1 MDQFHHLTC
10 QEPSLTCLVSGGNDR
25 RCHFCQTS
33 DISRRCKMAALCK
46 SFACRLSHPFDC
58 FDSPVCHGCLGLL
71 ESKIFYLKVLI
82 IEAVAHEI
90 DQIRYNCLSAF
101 RFQKLC
107 QMIICSRQELDKDLT
122 YDAHTRLLHIT
133 DRNGIKFVNH
143 FAAHFLKLAVADT
156 ASA

>member
-1 MDQFHHLTC
+1 MT
-10 QEPSLTCLVSGGNDR
+10 
-25 RCHFCQTS
+25 
-33 DISRRCKMAALCK
+33 ALRK
-46 SFACRLSHPFDC
+46 GFACRLSHPFDC
-58 FDSPVCHGCLGLL
+58 FDSPVCHGCLGPL
-71 ESKIFYLKVLI
+71 EAKIFYLEVLI
-82 IEAVAHEI
+82 IETVAHEI

-122 YDAHTRLLHIT
+122 YDADTRLLHIT